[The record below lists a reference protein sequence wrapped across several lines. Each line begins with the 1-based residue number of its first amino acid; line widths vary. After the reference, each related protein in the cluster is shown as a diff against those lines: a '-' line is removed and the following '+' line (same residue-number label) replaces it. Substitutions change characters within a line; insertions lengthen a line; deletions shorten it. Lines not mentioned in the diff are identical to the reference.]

1 LRDRLL
7 SRFVGGKEHCARDPC
22 PFEQKLSEFSAPET
36 TQPPE
41 IESFS
46 ASSQESASV
55 PGSQDIGTS
64 KGADQQQSSGIDKS
78 VLAVSAPRR
87 YRNKE
92 SSVRHPT
99 AVPPVRPPLPR
110 IPGPQKAA

>member
-22 PFEQKLSEFSAPET
+22 PFEQKLSEFSAPE
-36 TQPPE
+36 E